1 MSEDYGALPQPDYT
15 YRGLRYSK
23 PATTVRVYDEKLGRY
38 RAATPEETARTLAAG
53 NDAAPSPKSEANP
66 LRLPFE
72 EEEGYHRSA
81 FLPMRIRTDTG
92 ESELATP
99 GFLADPLRAAL
110 KIGAAFKGDLPPEEV
125 TYKDI
130 IDATGAVGGGGIALS
145 SGRAPRG
152 SLGMF
157 VGPRAQL
164 PEAQENLRRFLERS
178 AVKTESGDPLRV
190 YTGTSKDKEF
200 NVFNTGRRG
209 SWFSENPELASSY
222 AMDNDSMKL
231 VRDLAAKNAFRYKE
245 MNTASRVIPAYLNI
259 EKPYRLSQKDIDL
272 LNSHPNYAR
281 MQAEL
286 FDRLRAKGYDGVD
299 FGDGTWVA
307 FNPNQIKSAIGNTG
321 AFDPRSKD
329 IMKAKGGR
337 VEGFKKGGEVMRGLE
352 AVQRGYADGGSVN
365 PFGLRGAMRYD
376 EGGMVDGGFGDASE
390 RDGGYDGVGP
400 GIGGDP
406 SVADDIDTG
415 YLEGAMAPVPERS
428 LMDRALGYAYER
440 TMNAL
445 ENPIST
451 ALNVATSFTPFGPIN
466 ALSNVLGGPTVGSV
480 ATAAGRG
487 VGEALGIGTPGV
499 ASMAA
504 PSTTSYSTGGDS
516 RDIGVPTMAPQEPMV
531 AEVAPTLA
539 PSYISSKVQPRS
551 PSAIYG
557 SLGVRRPGNPFT
569 YAEGG
574 YVPGKS
580 GGMDDDVPA
589 IIDGKQPAKLSS
601 GEFVFDAATVAALG
615 DGNNAAGA
623 RKLDGLRK
631 AIRKKAY
638 GHEKQPPKNYSVG
651 DLVRI
656 YDRRR

>member
-1 MSEDYGALPQPDYT
+1 MKG
-15 YRGLRYSK
+15 
-23 PATTVRVYDEKLGRY
+23 
-38 RAATPEETARTLAAG
+38 
-53 NDAAPSPKSEANP
+53 
-66 LRLPFE
+66 
-72 EEEGYHRSA
+72 
-81 FLPMRIRTDTG
+81 I
-92 ESELATP
+92 ES
-99 GFLADPLRAAL
+99 
-110 KIGAAFKGDLPPEEV
+110 
-125 TYKDI
+125 
-130 IDATGAVGGGGIALS
+130 
-145 SGRAPRG
+145 
-152 SLGMF
+152 
-157 VGPRAQL
+157 
-164 PEAQENLRRFLERS
+164 
-178 AVKTESGDPLRV
+178 
-190 YTGTSKDKEF
+190 
-200 NVFNTGRRG
+200 
-209 SWFSENPELASSY
+209 
-222 AMDNDSMKL
+222 
-231 VRDLAAKNAFRYKE
+231 
-245 MNTASRVIPAYLNI
+245 
-259 EKPYRLSQKDIDL
+259 
-272 LNSHPNYAR
+272 
-281 MQAEL
+281 
-286 FDRLRAKGYDGVD
+286 
-299 FGDGTWVA
+299 
-307 FNPNQIKSAIGNTG
+307 
-321 AFDPRSKD
+321 
-329 IMKAKGGR
+329 
-337 VEGFKKGGEVMRGLE
+337 VM
-352 AVQRGYADGGSVN
+352 RGYADGGSVN

-406 SVADDIDTG
+406 SISVGEDIDTG
-415 YLEGAMAPVPERS
+415 YLEGAGAPVPERS
-428 LMDRALGYAYER
+428 LMDRALGFAYER

-480 ATAAGRG
+480 ATAAGRS
-487 VGEALGIGTPGV
+487 VGEALGIGTPSAPGV

-516 RDIGVPTMAPQEPMV
+516 RDIGVPSMAPQEPTV

-539 PSYISSKVQPRS
+539 PSYISSKVQPPS

-623 RKLDGLRK
+623 RKLNELRK
-631 AIRKKAY
+631 AIRQKAY